1 MAESAAIRIVADLKP
16 YLDEVK
22 KLGPMTDQE
31 ALKAA
36 MALESRVTKAAQAAS
51 KASEKAAADATKAAA
66 KAAQA
71 AERAAS
77 DASKAVSEKFQIAA
91 KVASLTGDVFGNL
104 AGPIGDVG
112 DAFELMGAKGAIM
125 ATGVGLIVQGFG
137 AFISTSLDVIRNA
150 EDYKGAM
157 GESEEAILGANE
169 ALDALD
175 LAFKRQKSTMA
186 GELAP
191 VIEDLSY
198 AYIGISDNIGRALDY
213 LANTDFVTWL
223 TENSAIIQWISGQAE
238 RGRKVA
244 EEQKREEAAALA
256 KGKAAEEAAKAAEEA
271 ARAAEEQRK
280 RAEEAAAKRREELA
294 KRADQ
299 ARKAAQEQEE
309 KDHEANMTRVGELQ
323 ARMERLRAQSAIA
336 EAFTIGIPEALTE
349 VEAGIDAIGSLYEK
363 NRQYQFEEEVRMA
376 KEALAVKAALEAE
389 AAAQKADQDRK
400 AQQEFEKQQIEGIA
414 GISGYIGQTL
424 GLISGMYDANTKEGR
439 KAIREM
445 AIAQKA
451 AAIFDVAIKGVQA
464 VMAALTIPPPAG
476 PILAVAAGVTAAAS
490 AASVAAQPLPS
501 FHSGRFAGAI
511 QPVQPDESPAM
522 LRRGEVVVPA
532 PTVRANGGVDGV
544 RQRLGERG
552 GDGGMVLA
560 IDLTDRRIRLPL
572 ARDMARAIPASPY
585 LGWAF

>member
-1 MAESAAIRIVADLKP
+1 MADSAAIRIVADLKP

-91 KVASLTGDVFGNL
+91 KVASLTGDVFGSL

-150 EDYKGAM
+150 EDYEGAM
-157 GESEEAILGANE
+157 GASEEAILGANE

-223 TENSAIIQWISGQAE
+223 TENSAIIQWISGQAD
-238 RGRKVA
+238 RGRKIA
-244 EEQKREEAAALA
+244 EEQKREEEAAKASADAA
-256 KGKAAEEAAKAAEEA
+256 KQAADAAEARAKAAEEA
-271 ARAAEEQRK
+271 AQRAAEQAERRRAEAAKRAAEQRK
-280 RAEEAAAKRREELA
+280 RDQEQAEKEARANEQRAEELYTKVQRLKEQSSFVEAFTAGLPEAFNELETWLEES
-294 KRADQ
+294 
-299 ARKAAQEQEE
+299 E
-309 KDHEANMTRVGELQ
+309 K
-323 ARMERLRAQSAIA
+323 ARMESLQRDFEMQVKAEKERLAKIA
-336 EAFTIGIPEALTE
+336 EM
-349 VEAGIDAIGSLYEK
+349 
-363 NRQYQFEEEVRMA
+363 Q
-376 KEALAVKAALEAE
+376 AE
-389 AAAQKADQDRK
+389 AAQAQAEADKQKR
-400 AQQEFEKQQIEGIA
+400 QEYEKSQIDGIA
-414 GISGYIGQTL
+414 GISSYIGQTL
-424 GLISGMYDANTKEGR
+424 NLISGMYDENTKEGR
-439 KAIREM
+439 KAIRQM

-476 PILAVAAGVTAAAS
+476 TVLAVAAGVTAAAS

>member
-1 MAESAAIRIVADLKP
+1 MADSAAIRIVADLKP

-36 MALESRVTKAAQAAS
+36 MALESR
-51 KASEKAAADATKAAA
+51 ATKAAEKAA
-66 KAAQA
+66 KAAKDAA
-71 AERAAS
+71 AEAARAARTS
-77 DASKAVSEKFQIAA
+77 GKAAGDAFDSFGDGAEKNLSKAAKFAA
-91 KVASLTGDVFGNL
+91 LTGDAFGGL

-112 DAFELMGAKGAIM
+112 DAFGMMSASSAAALV
-125 ATGVGLIVQGFG
+125 GVGALVAGFG
-137 AFISTSLDVIRNA
+137 AMVSISLDVIRNA
-150 EDYKGAM
+150 EDYKGVM
-157 GESEEAILGANE
+157 GENEDAILDAAEAVE
-169 ALDALD
+169 ALDRAM
-175 LAFKRQKSTMA
+175 ARQKAFMA
-186 GELAP
+186 GEMAP
-191 VIEDLSY
+191 AISQLSY
-198 AYIGISDNIGRALDY
+198 AYIGMTDRIGANIERLMDSRLAQWLSDNSIVIKMLGDFAKEGEEIAKRQADAEQRAKD
-213 LANTDFVTWL
+213 T
-223 TENSAIIQWISGQAE
+223 
-238 RGRKVA
+238 
-244 EEQKREEAAALA
+244 EAAMKASEERRA
-256 KGKAAEEAAKAAEEA
+256 AEAKAAEEAAKRREE
-271 ARAAEEQRK
+271 E
-280 RAEEAAAKRREELA
+280 AAKRREEAA
-294 KRADQ
+294 KRAEQ
-299 ARKAAQEQEE
+299 RRKAEREQLE
-309 KDHEANMTRVGELQ
+309 KD
-323 ARMERLRAQSAIA
+323 ARLNEERAEEMYEKIQRLKEQSSFV
-336 EAFTIGIPEALTE
+336 EAFTAGLPDAFAE
-349 VEAGIDAIGSLYEK
+349 VEASIDTVGALYEK
-363 NRQYQFEEEVRMA
+363 NRQYQFEEEIRMA
-376 KEALAVKAALEAE
+376 KAALAEKAALEAE
-389 AAAQKADQDRK
+389 AAAQKADQDRQ

-424 GLISGMYDANTKEGR
+424 GLISGMYDENTKEGR